1 MKIVYMGTPDFA
13 VAPLQALLRAGHE
26 ILCVISQPDR
36 PAGRKMELRP
46 TAVKAAALAAGL
58 PVWQPERIREAACLE
73 KLSAMAPE
81 LIVVTAYGQ
90 LLPREVL
97 ELPRYGCLNVHAS
110 LLPAYRGAAP
120 IQWAVINRDRVSGV
134 SIMQMDEGLD
144 TGAVLARRE
153 VVLAPDETGGSLFDR
168 LSEAGAELLAETVAA
183 LPSGRL
189 TAEEQPAESPTAYA
203 RMLTRADGELD
214 WRMEAG
220 RLEALIRGLDPW
232 PSAGTRLHGKKLKV
246 WKAAVCGTE
255 SGMSPGTVTAAGPE
269 GILVQT
275 GKGQLLLTEVQP
287 EGKKRMKAADFLR
300 GHPLKAGDRMEQG
313 C

>member
-1 MKIVYMGTPDFA
+1 MRIVFMGTPDFA
-13 VAPLQALLRAGHE
+13 VPSLRALAGQHDVP
-26 ILCVISQPDR
+26 LVLTRPDAVR
-36 PAGRKMELRP
+36 GRGRKLEPSPVKKVALEL
-46 TAVKAAALAAGL
+46 GL
-58 PVWQPERIREAACLE
+58 EVLETKRITDEVLERIRQTSPDLVAVAAFGC
-73 KLSAMAPE
+73 
-81 LIVVTAYGQ
+81 I
-90 LLPREVL
+90 LPDEVL
-97 ELPRYGCLNVHAS
+97 SVAPLGCVNVHAS